1 MSLSSE
7 EKKSIAS
14 FILSILALTFAISAL
29 LVSIYNANKNDQFL
43 SQLLYPTQKEKLSN
57 QHPSVYDDKH
67 FLKTAGFP
75 VSNCADGQLISTFIL
90 TKGFSVTIPLYH
102 DGASIICLN
111 GKPSTLNGVLISD
124 KELSLIEQDAINQ
137 SIKKS
142 STKNT
147 PVSVSDFYT
156 TDISEKDFKDS
167 NSASHDVVDKASR
180 SVIKMAGVPLQKC
193 EDGKYIEVL
202 ALSKGFT
209 YLLPLH
215 SKGDSVTCLDN
226 KPSLNGV
233 VLTEKEIS
241 DIEKEIIN
249 ESIKN

>member
-14 FILSILALTFAISAL
+14 FILSILALTFSISSL
-29 LVSIYNANKNDQFL
+29 LINIYSANKNENFL
-43 SQLLYPTQKEKLSN
+43 SQLLYPAQKERLSN
-57 QHPSVYDDKH
+57 QYPSVHEDKY
-67 FLKTAGFP
+67 FLKMAGVP

-111 GKPSTLNGVLISD
+111 GKPSALNGVRISD
-124 KELSLIEQDAINQ
+124 KELSLIEQNAINQ

-147 PVSVSDFYT
+147 PVSVSDFHT
-156 TDISEKDFKDS
+156 ADVSEKDFKDS

-180 SVIKMAGVPLQKC
+180 SVIKMAGVPLQQC
-193 EDGKYIEVL
+193 EDGKYIEVFVM
-202 ALSKGFT
+202 SKGFS

-249 ESIKN
+249 ESIKS